1 MLQIVFGQDGDEI
14 NGEIKKFNLSDGD
27 KRYSKKLK
35 NFILDFVGFIIE
47 KEKILAVFP
56 KHFFNDDNNFKEY
69 NKKEVEENIKM
80 LFKVICKYNTENK
93 SKNVANKYIGY
104 ENNFESDYPFE
115 SFFKVYEYYKKYGIY
130 KEEEIIISKDA
141 NGPISWKDTIQK
153 SNTIVSNGNLIFLPI
168 YSKRKSNKTAF
179 ISECMTFVIN
189 YTIKNFSYFIQLPIV
204 REKECKI
211 DFLTNKEYTLR
222 QLYQFRSTIFKDY
235 QKELVSALIN
245 FFESYDRKATGG
257 AIHFKI
263 NYFDIIWESMV
274 NKYLNDCF
282 IKVDKENNKLIFDY
296 RRKQI
301 KRRFEN
307 KKFNIDKS
315 EHKFFIRPDHYYSD
329 ENTIYV
335 FDSKYYKDI
344 TDLNYKQ
351 FSYTI
356 LLGNSNIGSG
366 KNLYSALLLPG
377 KSKNGLHLKLDLP
390 YCQLNQGCNYIIE
403 QFLSV
408 KLLMK
413 NYLNLN
419 IEDEIEIANGN
430 NEIEYP
436 VYEEEKDYR
445 QLKVAEDEE
454 NYKYE

>member
-1 MLQIVFGQDGDEI
+1 MLQIVCGQDGDEI
-14 NGEIKKFNLSDGD
+14 NEKIKKFNLSDGD

-35 NFILDFVGFIIE
+35 NFILDFVGFVIE

-69 NKKEVEENIKM
+69 NEKEVEENIKM
-80 LFKVICKYNTENK
+80 LFNVICKYNTEKK
-93 SKNVANKYIGY
+93 SKTVANKYIGD
-104 ENNFESDYPFE
+104 EDNFESDYPFE
-115 SFFKVYEYYKKYGIY
+115 SFFKIYEYYKKYGIY
-130 KEEEIIISKDA
+130 KEDEVIISK
-141 NGPISWKDTIQK
+141 NTKGKISWKDTIQK

-168 YSKRKSNKTAF
+168 YSKIKSNKTAF

-222 QLYQFRSTIFKDY
+222 QLYQYRSTIFKDY
-235 QKELVSALIN
+235 QKELVNALIT
-245 FFESYDRKATGG
+245 FFESYDKKAQGG

-263 NYFDIIWESMV
+263 NYFDMIWESMV

-282 IKVDKENNKLIFDY
+282 VKVDTENNKLIFDY
-296 RRKQI
+296 KRK
-301 KRRFEN
+301 KHNKKFEN

-315 EHKFFIRPDHYYSD
+315 EHGFFIRPDHYYSD

-335 FDSKYYKDI
+335 FDSKYYKEI

-356 LLGNSNIGSG
+356 LLGNSKFGNN
-366 KNLYSALLLPG
+366 KELYSALLLPG
-377 KSKNGLHLKLDLP
+377 KNKNGLHLKLDLP

-403 QFLSV
+403 QFLNV

-419 IEDEIEIANGN
+419 IESEIIKDNENSKTEYNIYDDEEN
-430 NEIEYP
+430 
-436 VYEEEKDYR
+436 YR
-445 QLKVAEDEE
+445 QLKLADNKED
-454 NYKYE
+454 YKYK